1 MKKFENLTKD
11 ELWSLRQQITLNSH
25 YFADYENKFGFDS
38 HSVCAF
44 FDGYYDYIWELAEE
58 QNEEVTDEIVVKYY
72 DNIGN
77 LWRWYNCYDDFSW
90 IKYND

>member
-11 ELWSLRQQITLNSH
+11 ELWALRQQITLNSH

-38 HSVCAF
+38 HSVCVF

-90 IKYND
+90 IKYNN

>member
-1 MKKFENLTKD
+1 MKIN
-11 ELWSLRQQITLNSH
+11 
-25 YFADYENKFGFDS
+25 
-38 HSVCAF
+38 
-44 FDGYYDYIWELAEE
+44 YDYIWELAEE